1 MGAQYQVGVFNI
13 FQMIISERLWY
24 VRHENNNDFPKFV
37 ILQVIDQGT
46 RDQEGTACQA

>member
-13 FQMIISERLWY
+13 FQIIISERLWY
-24 VRHENNNDFPKFV
+24 ENNNNFPKFV